1 MRLIAPLLTSV
12 PLLLAFT
19 VPLHGQSRD
28 GVMGDLILDVTEVE
42 TKIIAL
48 AKAMPVS
55 TYEWRPAPGVR
66 STGEVLIHV
75 AGDNY
80 FMPVLLGGAAP
91 AETGIDIERRRE
103 SVEAF
108 EKRAMTRD
116 QIIAELEKSFRF
128 LKQAMGETPDASLVE
143 QPKFERRKMST
154 RRFWIATAS
163 HLHEHLGQL
172 IAYARSN
179 KVTPPWSQ

>member
-1 MRLIAPLLTSV
+1 MRLIDPSLCVLLV
-12 PLLLAFT
+12 LAVT
-19 VPLHGQSRD
+19 VPSQAQSRG
-28 GVMGDLILDVTEVE
+28 GVMGDLLADVTAAE
-42 TKIIAL
+42 TKIVAL
-48 AKAMPVS
+48 AKAMPAS
-55 TYEWRPAPGVR
+55 TYDWRPAPGVR

-80 FMPVLLGGAAP
+80 YMPVLLGGKAP
-91 AETGIDIERRRE
+91 AETGIDIERRHE

-116 QIIAELEKSFRF
+116 QIVAELENSFRF
-128 LKQAMGETPDASLVE
+128 LKQAMNETLDASLEE
-143 QPKFERRKMST
+143 QAKFERRKVST
-154 RRFWIATAS
+154 RRFWIATTS

-179 KVTPPWSQ
+179 KVTPPWTR